1 MFPPIEANL
10 LGWLTAIA
18 AVSLL
23 PHALLMA
30 STVHPGTVTL
40 RRVLAAVVFGFPLTL
55 VAGMLFGAPCSW
67 NAAQWAMMQAIVTV
81 LPFALYTR
89 VASAEDALRFIAE
102 KDNVVN
108 ESAALVL
115 PGCFSLLGSWMGSV
129 LIPLDWNV
137 PYQIFPICNTYGSA
151 LGLVAGWMYVLVKR
165 LLVFATSAQIV
176 RGSCC

>member
-89 VASAEDALRFIAE
+89 V
-102 KDNVVN
+102 
-108 ESAALVL
+108 
-115 PGCFSLLGSWMGSV
+115 
-129 LIPLDWNV
+129 